1 MKQIRKPLPA
11 VSSGPA
17 GLLTASGAGADRVAG
32 RRAPARLYV
41 GLRGLVR
48 PVLRRLFDFR
58 VSGREHLP
66 EQGPYLVAANH
77 VNYLDGVV
85 LAAALPRPIVFL
97 VMPRVYRATPLHPY
111 FHDRIGSIP
120 ISLDGP
126 DHGAIRRALHALETG
141 EVVGIFPEGPFSK
154 TGELGRAHSGVALIA
169 LRSGVPVVPAAI
181 TGTFEALVGRRAY
194 VPRRVPLA
202 VRFGAPLRFGARG
215 RPRLP
220 QHAREDVAG
229 RVMDEIAALLRVEP
243 RRAAGVSDA
252 P

>member
-1 MKQIRKPLPA
+1 MKQIREPLPS
-11 VSSGPA
+11 VSAGPA
-17 GLLTASGAGADRVAG
+17 GLAHAPGAGSG
-32 RRAPARLYV
+32 RGAAARRSPARLYV
-41 GLRGLVR
+41 GIRSLVR

-58 VSGREHLP
+58 VSGLEHLP
-66 EQGPYLVAANH
+66 QHGPYLVAANH

-111 FHDRIGSIP
+111 FHDSIGSIP

-126 DHGAIRRALHALETG
+126 DHGAIRRALRALEAG
-141 EVVGIFPEGPFSK
+141 EVVGIFPEGPFGK
-154 TGELGRAHSGVALIA
+154 TGQLVRGHSGVALIA

-181 TGTFEALVGRRAY
+181 TGTFQALVGRRAY

-215 RPRLP
+215 RRP

-229 RVMDEIAALLRVEP
+229 RVMDEIAALLRVDA
-243 RRAAGVSDA
+243 RRTAGVGEA

>member
-1 MKQIRKPLPA
+1 MKQIREPLPA

-17 GLLTASGAGADRVAG
+17 GLTAARGVGPDRAAA

-41 GLRGLVR
+41 AVRSLVR

-58 VSGREHLP
+58 VGGLEHLP
-66 EQGPYLVAANH
+66 AHGPYLVAANH

-111 FHDRIGSIP
+111 FHDSIGSIP

-126 DHGAIRRALHALETG
+126 DHGAIRRALRALEAG
-141 EVVGIFPEGPFSK
+141 EVVGIFPEGPFGK
-154 TGELGRAHSGVALIA
+154 TGQLVRGHSGVALIA
-169 LRSGVPVVPAAI
+169 LRAGVPVVPAAI
-181 TGTFEALVGRRAY
+181 TGTFQALVGRRGY

-202 VRFGAPLRFGARG
+202 VRFGAPIRFGARG
-215 RPRLP
+215 RLRRP

-229 RVMDEIAALLRVEP
+229 RVMDEIAALLRVESRP
-243 RRAAGVSDA
+243 TAGVSDA